1 MRQSHRKRDMTL
13 TIKNRLYILS
23 FIPLLLMAIGMMS
36 VTYMKSTEL
45 TAQQVES
52 TRSNMMAMKEKELKA
67 YLQMAQSSISPFL
80 ERGATLEEALPTL
93 RTLEYGES
101 GYIFG
106 YDSKGV
112 RVVVGQNTDGIG
124 KNYYDLQDKKGN
136 YLIRDLIKNS
146 KLGEF
151 TTYYFPKLG
160 QSEALPKLSYSI
172 FIPQW
177 DLMLGTGFYTDD
189 IDAVIAEM
197 KESSNA
203 ALQSSL
209 TAIALFCGLIAVV
222 VAVFAVAVNR
232 TIMKPLEQFDRSISA
247 FASGEADLTARMET
261 FKAPEFTKLSENF
274 NAFVASL
281 QTIIRSV
288 SDVGQQ
294 VVSETSSMS
303 SRAAQVDELATGQ
316 REETEQ
322 VATAMTEM
330 TTTAQEISSNASQAA
345 DSAKLAE
352 NNAKEAQQIVNA
364 AADSVAG
371 LASEVSEANTVVSRL
386 EGDVQNIS
394 SSLAVIQDIA
404 EQTNLL
410 ALNAAIEAA
419 RAGEQGRGFA
429 VVADEVRKLAS
440 RTQESTGDIHKM
452 IEQLKAA
459 SDAAVKA
466 MDSSQNRSAQ
476 TVEEA
481 NAAAAALAKIQE
493 SIDTIMD
500 MNSLIATATEQQNI
514 VGQEISQRIVVI
526 SDQSSQSASLANQNR
541 AGSQNLNNRANE
553 LYHLVDRFTV

>member
-1 MRQSHRKRDMTL
+1 MTL

-67 YLQMAQSSISPFL
+67 YLQMAYSSISPFL
-80 ERGATLEEALPTL
+80 DKGATLEEALPTL

-112 RVVVGQNTDGIG
+112 RVVVGQSNDGIG
-124 KNYYDLQDKKGN
+124 KNYYDLQDKQGN

-151 TTYYFPKLG
+151 TTYYFPKPG
-160 QSEALPKLSYSI
+160 QSIALPKLSYSV
-172 FIPQW
+172 FVPQW

-197 KESSNA
+197 KESSNI

-209 TAIALFCGLIAVV
+209 TAIAIFCGLIALV

-232 TIMKPLEQFDRSISA
+232 TIMQPLEQFDRSISA
-247 FASGEADLTARMET
+247 FASGEADLTARMEK

-294 VVSETSSMS
+294 VVAETSSMS
-303 SRAAQVDELATGQ
+303 SRAAQVDEIATGQ

-352 NNAKEAQQIVNA
+352 GNAKEAQQIVNA
-364 AADSVAG
+364 AANSVAG

-394 SSLAVIQDIA
+394 SSLTVIQDIA

-452 IEQLKAA
+452 IQQLKAA

-466 MDSSQNRSAQ
+466 MDSSQNKSAQ

-541 AGSQNLNNRANE
+541 AGSQNLNSRANE

>member
-1 MRQSHRKRDMTL
+1 MTL

-67 YLQMAQSSISPFL
+67 YLQMAYSSISPFL
-80 ERGATLEEALPTL
+80 DRGATLEEALPTL

-112 RVVVGQNTDGIG
+112 RVVVGQNNDGIG
-124 KNYYDLQDKKGN
+124 NNYYDLQDKKGN

-172 FIPQW
+172 FVPQW

-209 TAIALFCGLIAVV
+209 TAIAIFCGLIALV

-294 VVSETSSMS
+294 VVAETSSMS
-303 SRAAQVDELATGQ
+303 SRAAQVDEIATGQ

-352 NNAKEAQQIVNA
+352 GNAKEAQQIVNA

-526 SDQSSQSASLANQNR
+526 SDQSSQSAELANQNR
-541 AGSQNLNNRANE
+541 TGSQNLNSRANE

>member
-1 MRQSHRKRDMTL
+1 MTL

-23 FIPLLLMAIGMMS
+23 FIPLLVMALGMMS

-67 YLQMAQSSISPFL
+67 YLQMAYSSISPFL
-80 ERGATLEEALPTL
+80 DKGATLEEALPTL

-106 YDSKGV
+106 YNSKGV
-112 RVVVGQNTDGIG
+112 RVVVGQNNDGIG

-197 KESSNA
+197 KASSNA

-209 TAIALFCGLIAVV
+209 TAIAIFCGLIALV

-294 VVSETSSMS
+294 VVAETSSMS
-303 SRAAQVDELATGQ
+303 SRAAQVDEIATGQ

-352 NNAKEAQQIVNA
+352 GNAKEAQQIVNA

-452 IEQLKAA
+452 IQQLKAA

-481 NAAAAALAKIQE
+481 NAAAAALAKIQA

-526 SDQSSQSASLANQNR
+526 SDQSSQSAALANQNR
-541 AGSQNLNNRANE
+541 TGSQNLNSRANE

>member
-1 MRQSHRKRDMTL
+1 MTL

-80 ERGATLEEALPTL
+80 DRGATLEEALPTL
-93 RTLEYGES
+93 KTLEYGES

-106 YDSKGV
+106 YDSKGI
-112 RVVVGQNTDGIG
+112 RVVVGQNNDGIG

-209 TAIALFCGLIAVV
+209 TAIAIFCGLIALV

-294 VVSETSSMS
+294 VVAETSSMS
-303 SRAAQVDELATGQ
+303 SRAAQVDEIATGQ

-352 NNAKEAQQIVNA
+352 GNAKEAQQIVNA

-526 SDQSSQSASLANQNR
+526 SDQSSQSAALANQNR
-541 AGSQNLNNRANE
+541 TGSQNLNSRANE

>member
-1 MRQSHRKRDMTL
+1 MTL

-67 YLQMAQSSISPFL
+67 YLQMAYSSISPFL
-80 ERGATLEEALPTL
+80 DRGATLEEALPTL

-112 RVVVGQNTDGIG
+112 RVVVGQSNDGIG
-124 KNYYDLQDKKGN
+124 NNYFDLQDKKGN

-151 TTYYFPKLG
+151 TTYYFPKPG
-160 QSEALPKLSYSI
+160 QSVALPKLSYSV
-172 FIPQW
+172 FVPQW

-197 KESSNA
+197 KESSNV

-209 TAIALFCGLIAVV
+209 TAIAIFCGLIALV

-232 TIMKPLEQFDRSISA
+232 TIMQPLEQFDRSISA
-247 FASGEADLTARMET
+247 FASGEADLTARMEA

-303 SRAAQVDELATGQ
+303 SRAAQVDEIATGQ

-345 DSAKLAE
+345 DSAKQAE

-364 AADSVAG
+364 AANSVAG

-394 SSLAVIQDIA
+394 SSLTVIQDIA

-452 IEQLKAA
+452 IQQLKAA

-481 NAAAAALAKIQE
+481 NAAAAALAKIQA

-541 AGSQNLNNRANE
+541 AGSQNLNSRANE

>member
-1 MRQSHRKRDMTL
+1 MTL

-67 YLQMAQSSISPFL
+67 YLQMAYSAISPFL
-80 ERGATLEEALPTL
+80 DRGATLEEALPTL

-112 RVVVGQNTDGIG
+112 RVVVGQSNDGIG
-124 KNYYDLQDKKGN
+124 KNYYDLQDKQGN
-136 YLIRDLIKNS
+136 YLIRDLIKNA

-151 TTYYFPKLG
+151 TTYYFPKPG
-160 QSEALPKLSYSI
+160 QSVALPKLSYSV
-172 FIPQW
+172 FVPQW

-189 IDAVIAEM
+189 IDAVVAEM

-209 TAIALFCGLIAVV
+209 TAIAIFCGFIALI
-222 VAVFAVAVNR
+222 VAIFAVAVNR
-232 TIMKPLEQFDRSISA
+232 TIMQPLEQFDRSISA
-247 FASGEADLTARMET
+247 FASGEADLTARMEA

-294 VVSETSSMS
+294 VVAETSSMS
-303 SRAAQVDELATGQ
+303 SRAAQVDEIASGQ

-345 DSAKLAE
+345 DSAKQAE

-364 AADSVAG
+364 AANSVAG

-394 SSLAVIQDIA
+394 SSLTVIQDIA

-452 IEQLKAA
+452 IQQLKAA

-481 NAAAAALAKIQE
+481 NAAAAALAKIQA

-541 AGSQNLNNRANE
+541 TGSQNLNSRANE

>member
-1 MRQSHRKRDMTL
+1 MTL

-93 RTLEYGES
+93 RTLEYGKS

-112 RVVVGQNTDGIG
+112 RVVVGQNNDGIG

-209 TAIALFCGLIAVV
+209 TAIALFCGLIALV

-294 VVSETSSMS
+294 VVAETSSMS
-303 SRAAQVDELATGQ
+303 SRAAQVDKIATGQ

-352 NNAKEAQQIVNA
+352 GNAKEAQQIVNA

-526 SDQSSQSASLANQNR
+526 SDQSSQSAALANQNR
-541 AGSQNLNNRANE
+541 TGSQNLNSRANE

>member
-1 MRQSHRKRDMTL
+1 MTL

-67 YLQMAQSSISPFL
+67 YLQMAYSSISPFL
-80 ERGATLEEALPTL
+80 DKGATLEEALPTL
-93 RTLEYGES
+93 KTLEYGES

-112 RVVVGQNTDGIG
+112 RVVVGQSNDGIG
-124 KNYYDLQDKKGN
+124 KNYYDLQDKQGN

-151 TTYYFPKLG
+151 TTYYFPKPG
-160 QSEALPKLSYSI
+160 QSIALPKLSYSV
-172 FIPQW
+172 FVPQW

-197 KESSNA
+197 KESSNV

-209 TAIALFCGLIAVV
+209 TAIAIFCGLIALV

-232 TIMKPLEQFDRSISA
+232 TIMQPLEQFDRSISA
-247 FASGEADLTARMET
+247 FASGEADLTARMEK

-294 VVSETSSMS
+294 VVAETSSMS
-303 SRAAQVDELATGQ
+303 SRAAQVDEIATGQ

-352 NNAKEAQQIVNA
+352 GNAKEAQQIVNA
-364 AADSVAG
+364 AANSVAG

-394 SSLAVIQDIA
+394 SSLTVIQDIA

-452 IEQLKAA
+452 IQQLKAA

-466 MDSSQNRSAQ
+466 MDSSQNKSAQ

-541 AGSQNLNNRANE
+541 AGSQNLNSRANE

>member
-1 MRQSHRKRDMTL
+1 MTL

-112 RVVVGQNTDGIG
+112 RVVVGQNNDGIG

-172 FIPQW
+172 FVPQW

-197 KESSNA
+197 KESSNV

-209 TAIALFCGLIAVV
+209 TAIAIFCGLIALV

-232 TIMKPLEQFDRSISA
+232 TIMRPLEQFDRSISA

-294 VVSETSSMS
+294 VVAETSSMS
-303 SRAAQVDELATGQ
+303 SRAAQVDEIATGQ

-352 NNAKEAQQIVNA
+352 GNAKEAQQIVNA

-371 LASEVSEANTVVSRL
+371 LANEVSEANTVVSRL

-481 NAAAAALAKIQE
+481 SAAAKALAKIQA

-526 SDQSSQSASLANQNR
+526 SDQSSQSAELANQNR
-541 AGSQNLNNRANE
+541 TGSQNLNSRANE

>member
-1 MRQSHRKRDMTL
+1 MSL
-13 TIKNRLYILS
+13 TIRNRLYILS
-23 FIPLLLMAIGMMS
+23 FIPLLFMTIGMIYVS
-36 VTYMKSTEL
+36 YLKTTEL
-45 TAQQVES
+45 TAEQVNS
-52 TRSNMMAMKEKELKA
+52 TRTNMMEMKQKELKS
-67 YLQMAQSSISPFL
+67 YLQMAKSSITPFL

-93 RTLEYGES
+93 RQLEYGES

-112 RVVVGQNTDGIG
+112 RVVVGQSTDGIG
-124 KNYYDLQDKKGN
+124 KSYFNLQDKKGN
-136 YLIRDLIKNS
+136 YLIQDLIKNS
-146 KLGEF
+146 KVGKF

-160 QSEALPKLSYSI
+160 ETEALPKLSYSI

-197 KESSNA
+197 EASSNQ
-203 ALQSSL
+203 ALQSTI
-209 TAIALFCGLIAVV
+209 TAISLFCGLIALI
-222 VAVFAVAVNR
+222 VAVFAVGINR
-232 TIMKPLEQFDRSISA
+232 TIMKPIEQLDRSISS
-247 FASGEADLTARMET
+247 FASGEADLTARMES
-261 FKAPEFTKLSENF
+261 FRAPEFALLSDNF

-294 VVSETSSMS
+294 VVNETNSMS
-303 SRAAQVDELATGQ
+303 ARAAQVDELANGQ

-345 DSAKLAE
+345 NSAKQAE
-352 NNAKEAQQIVNA
+352 NNAREAQEIVNA
-364 AADSVAG
+364 AAESVAG
-371 LASEVSEANTVVSRL
+371 LASEVSEANTVVSQL

-440 RTQESTGDIHKM
+440 RTQESTGEIHTM

-481 NAAAAALAKIQE
+481 NAAAEALARIQE

-500 MNSLIATATEQQNI
+500 MNSLIATATEEQNI
-514 VGQEISQRIVVI
+514 VGQEISQRVVVI
-526 SDQSSQSASLANQNR
+526 SDSSSQSATLANENR
-541 AGSQNLNNRANE
+541 TGSQNLNDRANE

>member
-1 MRQSHRKRDMTL
+1 MTL

-67 YLQMAQSSISPFL
+67 YLQMAYSSISPFL
-80 ERGATLEEALPTL
+80 DKGATLEEALPTL
-93 RTLEYGES
+93 KTLEYGES

-106 YDSKGV
+106 YDSEGV
-112 RVVVGQNTDGIG
+112 RVVVGQNSDGIG

-197 KESSNA
+197 KESSNV

-209 TAIALFCGLIAVV
+209 TAIAIFCGLIALV

-232 TIMKPLEQFDRSISA
+232 TIMQPLEQFDRSISA
-247 FASGEADLTARMET
+247 FASGEADLTARMEH

-294 VVSETSSMS
+294 VVSETTSMS
-303 SRAAQVDELATGQ
+303 SRAAQVDEIATGQ

-345 DSAKLAE
+345 DSAKQAE
-352 NNAKEAQQIVNA
+352 TNAKEAQQIVNA
-364 AADSVAG
+364 AANSVAG

-394 SSLAVIQDIA
+394 SSLTVIQDIA

-452 IEQLKAA
+452 IQQLKAA

-481 NAAAAALAKIQE
+481 NAAAAALAKIQA

-541 AGSQNLNNRANE
+541 TGSQNLNSRANE

>member
-1 MRQSHRKRDMTL
+1 MTL

-67 YLQMAQSSISPFL
+67 YLQMAYSSISPFL
-80 ERGATLEEALPTL
+80 DKGATLEEALPTL

-106 YDSKGV
+106 YNSKGV
-112 RVVVGQNTDGIG
+112 RVVAGQNSDGIG

-197 KESSNA
+197 KESSNV

-209 TAIALFCGLIAVV
+209 TAIAIFCGLIALV

-232 TIMKPLEQFDRSISA
+232 TIMQPLEQFDRSISA
-247 FASGEADLTARMET
+247 FASGEADLTARMEH
-261 FKAPEFTKLSENF
+261 FKVPEFTKLSENF

-294 VVSETSSMS
+294 VVSETTSMS
-303 SRAAQVDELATGQ
+303 SRAAQVDEIATGQ

-345 DSAKLAE
+345 DSAKQAE
-352 NNAKEAQQIVNA
+352 TNAKEAQQIVNA
-364 AADSVAG
+364 AANSVAG

-394 SSLAVIQDIA
+394 SSLTVIQDIA

-452 IEQLKAA
+452 IQQLKAA

-481 NAAAAALAKIQE
+481 NAAAAALAKIQA

-514 VGQEISQRIVVI
+514 VGQEISQRIVII

-541 AGSQNLNNRANE
+541 TGSQNLNSRANE